1 MSMNSRSYA
10 GAALLAAWM
19 SIPAMVHAQTSATER
34 SLMNRISP
42 ELRSQV
48 GEHQP
53 AATRGTGDQSQASR
67 ALLGT
72 AGTIR
77 FAVSET
83 GAADSGFPT
92 PEQALLGQP
101 ARPRTR
107 KEN

>member
-1 MSMNSRSYA
+1 MSRNSRSYA

-19 SIPAMVHAQTSATER
+19 SIPAMVHAQTSAAER
-34 SLMNRISP
+34 SLMNRVGP
-42 ELRSQV
+42 EPRSQV

-53 AATRGTGDQSQASR
+53 ASTRGTADQSQASR

-72 AGTIR
+72 VGAIR
-77 FAVSET
+77 FAGSET
-83 GAADSGFPT
+83 GLADSGLRT

-101 ARPRTR
+101 ARPKTR

>member
-1 MSMNSRSYA
+1 MSRNSRSYA

-19 SIPAMVHAQTSATER
+19 SIPAMAQAQTSAAER
-34 SLMNRISP
+34 GLMNRVGP
-42 ELRSQV
+42 NLRSQV

-53 AATRGTGDQSQASR
+53 ASTRGTGDQSQASR

-72 AGTIR
+72 VGPIR

-83 GAADSGFPT
+83 GTAVSGFPA

-101 ARPRTR
+101 ARPKPR